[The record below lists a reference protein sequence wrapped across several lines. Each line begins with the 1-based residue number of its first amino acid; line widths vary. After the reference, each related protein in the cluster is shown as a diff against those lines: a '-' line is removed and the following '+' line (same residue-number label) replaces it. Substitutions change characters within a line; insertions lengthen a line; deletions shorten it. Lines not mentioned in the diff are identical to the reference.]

1 MSTNLL
7 ILLSVVE
14 AVVLVVVLALGLIEV
29 TRRLVVISDGLST
42 LASALVTVEAQ
53 HLRPLHGL
61 LTATNQRVGDL
72 LAAGM
77 LPGIA
82 SKAATVVDHVGP
94 APQ

>member
-14 AVVLVVVLALGLIEV
+14 AVVLIVVLALALIEIR
-29 TRRLVVISDGLST
+29 RRLVLISDGLST

-61 LTATNQRVGDL
+61 LTAVNERVATL
-72 LAAGM
+72 LSL
-77 LPGIA
+77 LPVIA
-82 SKAATVVDHVGP
+82 RKAEIVVEHVGP